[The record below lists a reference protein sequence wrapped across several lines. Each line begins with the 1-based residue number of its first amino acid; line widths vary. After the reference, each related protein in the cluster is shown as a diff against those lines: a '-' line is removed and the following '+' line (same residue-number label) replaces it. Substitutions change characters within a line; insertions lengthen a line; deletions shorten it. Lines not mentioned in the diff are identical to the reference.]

1 MTSLKR
7 RYRQNVGN
15 SRRKTALSSSQRP
28 HQKQRTLTLFDQIPV
43 PIARVDIYGFIL
55 EHNNLFSLLFG
66 LPSNNVMK
74 NVLFSDLVATDSQK
88 RVDEVLEQTKNG
100 SPNRT
105 TILGHCI
112 DLEPVWLKRGDGSIF
127 PARVSIKS
135 FIDGE
140 AKSIGR
146 AVVIIDE
153 TPNYDAI
160 RRMKQEKEDLKNKDQ
175 FKNEFVTI
183 ASHELRTPIQ
193 PILGF
198 ALLATQGLMPQD
210 QAWEGVLTEAR
221 RLQQLANDILD
232 VSRIDSGQLSYEF
245 KNIRINEVLVNT
257 IESLKTDMKKN
268 ISIVISIQEGTEGIE
283 IEADKSRMAQVITN
297 VVGNAIKFTEKGVIR
312 IETRA
317 FKDQNRFELRVSDT
331 GRGISDDIFPRLF
344 EKFMTKNHGDATTQG
359 TGLGLYLTK
368 SIVTAH
374 LGDIVASNNSD
385 AGATF
390 VIELPISRPREKTA
404 RN

>member
-7 RYRQNVGN
+7 YRQKGGN
-15 SRRKTALSSSQRP
+15 NRRKTALSSSQRL
-28 HQKQRTLTLFDQIPV
+28 HQKEIALALFDQIPV
-43 PIARVDIYGFIL
+43 PIARLDIYGFIL
-55 EHNNLFSLLFG
+55 EHNKLFSLLFG
-66 LPSNNVMK
+66 LSSNNVIK
-74 NVLFSDLVATDSQK
+74 NLLFADLVATDSQK
-88 RVDEVLEQTKNG
+88 RVGEILEQTKNG
-100 SPNRT
+100 SPNST

-112 DLEPVWLKRGDGSIF
+112 DSDPVWLKRGDGSNF
-127 PARVSIKS
+127 PARVNIRS
-135 FIDGE
+135 FIEGT
-140 AKSIGR
+140 KRNGR
-146 AVVIIDE
+146 AIVIIDE
-153 TPNYDAI
+153 TPNYEAI
-160 RRMKQEKEDLKNKDQ
+160 RRKEQEKVDLKNKDQ

-312 IETRA
+312 IETQV
-317 FKDQNRFELRVSDT
+317 FKDQNRFEVRVSDT
-331 GRGISDDIFPRLF
+331 GRGISADIFPRLF

-368 SIVTAH
+368 SIVSAH
-374 LGDIVASNNSD
+374 LGNIVASNNSD

-390 VIELPISRPREKTA
+390 VIELPISRQRETTA
-404 RN
+404 GN